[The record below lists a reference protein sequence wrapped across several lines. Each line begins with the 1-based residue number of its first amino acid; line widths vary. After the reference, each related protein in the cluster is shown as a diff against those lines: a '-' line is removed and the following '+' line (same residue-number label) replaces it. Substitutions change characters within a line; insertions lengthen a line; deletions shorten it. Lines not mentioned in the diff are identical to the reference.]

1 MTLTINF
8 FYAGH
13 IYLTFIGGLH
23 TFRGTFL
30 LPHNIDKKGLHAIPV
45 ELLHLHMKS
54 LILFAQRCSLFYVV
68 SQGITTYDY
77 VVAMRAMS
85 EAAPED
91 EEGAN
96 IIYSPSN
103 SATTGFSVG
112 SSLGLHHK
120 GAWCTPPRIFIDHVS
135 ICFKE
140 QVYFFQNLC

>member
-1 MTLTINF
+1 MTINF
-8 FYAGH
+8 SYAGH
-13 IYLTFIGGLH
+13 IYITFIGGLY

-30 LPHNIDKKGLHAIPV
+30 LPHYIDKKGLHAILV
-45 ELLHLHMKS
+45 ELFQ
-54 LILFAQRCSLFYVV
+54 IENFVLFAQLCSLFYVV
-68 SQGITTYDY
+68 YQGITTYDY

-91 EEGAN
+91 EEGTN

-103 SATTGFSVG
+103 TATTGFSVG

-135 ICFKE
+135 PLALKSKYIASKI
-140 QVYFFQNLC
+140 

>member
-1 MTLTINF
+1 LTSNF

-13 IYLTFIGGLH
+13 IYVTFIGGLH
-23 TFRGTFL
+23 TFGGTFL
-30 LPHNIDKKGLHAIPV
+30 LPHNIDKKGLHAILV
-45 ELLHLHMKS
+45 ELFHMES
-54 LILFAQRCSLFYVV
+54 FILFAQLCSLFYVV
-68 SQGITTYDY
+68 YQGITTYDY

-135 ICFKE
+135 SPCFKK
-140 QVYFFQNLC
+140 QVYCFQNLVN

>member
-1 MTLTINF
+1 MYYVCKVYLAFSALF
-8 FYAGH
+8 FVY
-13 IYLTFIGGLH
+13 
-23 TFRGTFL
+23 
-30 LPHNIDKKGLHAIPV
+30 
-45 ELLHLHMKS
+45 
-54 LILFAQRCSLFYVV
+54 ILY
-68 SQGITTYDY
+68 QGITTYDY

-85 EAAPED
+85 EGLPED

-135 ICFKE
+135 CVFH
-140 QVYFFQNLC
+140 VLNLYKFNHDS